1 MLDRINGEVEEQ
13 LIKFNKLEGESN
25 GFRLET
31 SYIGSEF
38 DVNEVPCSNQ
48 ASPRKVE
55 LENSLDNLS
64 QELSQKSP
72 QTPQSKKKQ
81 SFKLLGI

>member
-1 MLDRINGEVEEQ
+1 VLDRINGEVEEQ

-72 QTPQSKKKQ
+72 QTPQSK
-81 SFKLLGI
+81 

>member
-48 ASPRKVE
+48 ASPRKDE
-55 LENSLDNLS
+55 L
-64 QELSQKSP
+64 
-72 QTPQSKKKQ
+72 
-81 SFKLLGI
+81 